1 MQENVQDRSTNHYVR
16 LWHCVLLHTTILRF
30 FSPTLVRNVG
40 RTVIGLSLLRHCRE
54 DIPVAQTTRCVQ
66 AVMVLSSNCCPKDFP
81 LAATS
86 AGLWWTRVGLR
97 GGDIVFQHVTVFV
110 LQGRVWLARHRK
122 LREVRRGLGFRR
134 LGFRVWARS

>member
-1 MQENVQDRSTNHYVR
+1 MRASSHGSQQQ
-16 LWHCVLLHTTILRF
+16 LL
-30 FSPTLVRNVG
+30 PE
-40 RTVIGLSLLRHCRE
+40 GLSFGS
-54 DIPVAQTTRCVQ
+54 DISRLVV
-66 AVMVLSSNCCPKDFP
+66 D
-81 LAATS
+81 
-86 AGLWWTRVGLR
+86 RVGLR